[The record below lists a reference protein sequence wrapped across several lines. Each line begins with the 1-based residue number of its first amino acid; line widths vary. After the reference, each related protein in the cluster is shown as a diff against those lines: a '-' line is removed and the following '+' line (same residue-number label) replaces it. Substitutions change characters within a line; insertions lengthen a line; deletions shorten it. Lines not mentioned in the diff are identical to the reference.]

1 MVSSYTTNKNIEK
14 PANGDYNNTW
24 STPVN
29 SDWDIIDKAFG
40 GTTSIN
46 AVGASGTVALTTVQ
60 YQAPIVIITGTLT
73 ANVNYQL
80 PAGVGGFWY
89 IFNNTSGAFSVLFSS
104 ASGGSTVTLPQGY
117 TVGVISD
124 GTNIG
129 FSTTNAALISSTYAN
144 PSWITSLAASKLT
157 GAVAVV
163 NGGTGQTSYTDGQL
177 LIGNS
182 TGNTLTKATL
192 TAGTGIAITNTAGGI
207 SIATSASGGTV
218 TSVNASTAISGLSFT
233 GGPVTTTGTLTLS
246 GTLGVQGGGTGT
258 TSLTSGAVLIGAGT
272 SAVTSVSPSTAGNV
286 LTSNGS
292 AWVSQASAGGG
303 SVTSVNASTAI
314 NGLSFTG
321 GPVTTTGTLTLSGI
335 LGVQGGGT
343 GITSLTSGA
352 VLIGAGTAA
361 VTSVSPST
369 AGNVLTS
376 NGSAWVSQAPSGGGA
391 VSSVSGSG
399 SGISVSPTT
408 GAVVVSN
415 TGVTSIV
422 AGTNVTISGAT
433 GAVTINATSS
443 GGSGTFSANDG
454 TVASPSIFFTSDTNT
469 GIYRVGA
476 DTLGF
481 AAGGVFSGAI
491 IGTATGN
498 LRLGYNA
505 GPSASGSQGVYLGT
519 RAGESVTSGI
529 NNVCVGFGAGATF
542 TIGTGNTLVGVAAGN
557 ATTGD
562 SNTCIGANAGAAL
575 TSGQNNIIIGA
586 NAAASS
592 STTSNEITLGNASMT
607 LFRCNVTT
615 ITSLSD
621 ARDKKDIADLNAGLG
636 FINALRPVQFTWDM
650 RPTTGMDGEI
660 LEGRKGDPDTG
671 FLAQDLKAAQ
681 VATGITIPGLV
692 YDDNPE
698 KLEAG
703 YGKLLPVLV
712 KAIQELSA
720 KVEALEAQLGRS

>member
-1 MVSSYTTNKNIEK
+1 MVSSYTTNKQIEK

-40 GTTSIN
+40 GTTAIN
-46 AVGASGTVALTTVQ
+46 AVGASGTVTLTATQ
-60 YQAPIVIITGTLT
+60 YQAPIVVITGSLT

-89 IFNNTSGAFSVLFSS
+89 IFNNTSGAFSILFSS
-104 ASGGSTVTLPQGY
+104 ASGGSTATLPQGY

-129 FSTTNAALISSTYAN
+129 FSTTNAALVNSTYAN

-182 TGNTLTKATL
+182 TGNTLAKTTL
-192 TAGTGIAITNTAGGI
+192 TAGSGITITNGAGSITIDATAGG
-207 SIATSASGGTV
+207 GGTV

-233 GGPVTTTGTLTLS
+233 GGPITASGTLTLS
-246 GTLGVQGGGTGT
+246 GTLGVQGGGTGVAT
-258 TSLTSGAVLIGAGT
+258 LTSGAVLIGAGT
-272 SAVTSVSPSTAGNV
+272 S
-286 LTSNGS
+286 
-292 AWVSQASAGGG
+292 
-303 SVTSVNASTAI
+303 
-314 NGLSFTG
+314 
-321 GPVTTTGTLTLSGI
+321 
-335 LGVQGGGT
+335 
-343 GITSLTSGA
+343 
-352 VLIGAGTAA
+352 A

-399 SGISVSPTT
+399 SGITVSPTT

-433 GAVTINATSS
+433 GAVTINATSA
-443 GGSGTFSANDG
+443 SGTFSASDG
-454 TVASPSIFFTSDTNT
+454 TAASPSIFFTNDTNT
-469 GIYRVGA
+469 GIFRTVGA
-476 DTLGF
+476 FTTTVNGVRSEYVSDTLGTPAF
-481 AAGGVFSGAI
+481 ATCLGV
-491 IGTATGN
+491 
-498 LRLGYNA
+498 NA
-505 GPSASGSQGVYLGT
+505 GTGISGQSCTVIGYEAISSAFSASATAGCTAVGYQALRATTAGSNTALGT
-519 RAGESVTSGI
+519 GAGFSTTSGS
-529 NNVCVGFGAGATF
+529 NV
-542 TIGTGNTLVGVAAGN
+542 
-557 ATTGD
+557 
-562 SNTCIGANAGAAL
+562 TCIGA
-575 TSGQNNIIIGA
+575 T
-586 NAAASS
+586 AAASS
-592 STTSNEITLGNASMT
+592 ATASNEITLGNSSVT
-607 LFRCNVTT
+607 VLRCQVTT

-621 ARDKKDIADLNAGLG
+621 ARDKKDIADLDAGLG

-650 RPTTGMDGEI
+650 RPTTGMDGEVV
-660 LEGRKGDPDTG
+660 EGRKGDPDTG

-681 VATGITIPGLV
+681 IDTGITIPGLV
-692 YDDNPE
+692 YDSNPE

-720 KVEALEAQLGRS
+720 KVEVLEAQLGGA

>member
-1 MVSSYTTNKNIEK
+1 MVSSYTTNKQIEK

-40 GTTSIN
+40 GTTAIN
-46 AVGASGTVALTTVQ
+46 AVGASGTVTLTATQ
-60 YQAPIVIITGTLT
+60 YQAPIVVITGSLT

-89 IFNNTSGAFSVLFSS
+89 IFNNTSGAFSILFSS
-104 ASGGSTVTLPQGY
+104 ASGGSTATLPQGY

-129 FSTTNAALISSTYAN
+129 FSTTNAALVNSTYAN

-182 TGNTLTKATL
+182 TGNTLAKTTL
-192 TAGTGIAITNTAGGI
+192 TAGSGITITNGAGSITIDATAGG
-207 SIATSASGGTV
+207 GGTV

-233 GGPVTTTGTLTLS
+233 GGPITASGTLTLS
-246 GTLGVQGGGTGT
+246 GTLGVQGGGTGVAT
-258 TSLTSGAVLIGAGT
+258 LTSGAVLIGAGT
-272 SAVTSVSPSTAGNV
+272 S
-286 LTSNGS
+286 
-292 AWVSQASAGGG
+292 
-303 SVTSVNASTAI
+303 
-314 NGLSFTG
+314 
-321 GPVTTTGTLTLSGI
+321 
-335 LGVQGGGT
+335 
-343 GITSLTSGA
+343 
-352 VLIGAGTAA
+352 A

-399 SGISVSPTT
+399 SGITVSPTT

-433 GAVTINATSS
+433 GAVTINATSA
-443 GGSGTFSANDG
+443 SGTFSASDG
-454 TVASPSIFFTSDTNT
+454 TAASPSIFFTSDTNT
-469 GIYRVGA
+469 GIFRPTT

-481 AAGGVFSGAI
+481 TTGGLRSGFISGASGGSVFI
-491 IGTATGN
+491 
-498 LRLGYNA
+498 GYNA
-505 GPSASGSQGVYLGT
+505 GGT
-519 RAGESVTSGI
+519 TTSVTTSVAIGPRAGEALANAGNVFIGNGAGLLATSN
-529 NNVCVGFGAGATF
+529 NNVCIGN
-542 TIGTGNTLVGVAAGN
+542 GTGSSL
-557 ATTGD
+557 TTG
-562 SNTCIGANAGAAL
+562 S
-575 TSGQNNIIIGA
+575 NNIIIGNGA
-586 NAAASS
+586 QS
-592 STTSNEITLGNASMT
+592 STATVSNQITLGDAAIT
-607 LFRCNVTT
+607 ALRCQVTT

-621 ARDKKDIADLNAGLG
+621 ARDKKDIADLDAGLG

-650 RPTTGMDGEI
+650 RPTTGMDGEVI
-660 LEGRKGDPDTG
+660 EGRKGDPDTG

-681 VATGITIPGLV
+681 IDTGIIIPGLV
-692 YDDNPE
+692 YDDNPD

-720 KVEALEAQLGRS
+720 KVEVLEAQLGGA

>member
-1 MVSSYTTNKNIEK
+1 MVSSYTTNKQIEK
-14 PANGDYNNTW
+14 PTNGDYNNTW

-40 GTTSIN
+40 GTTAIN
-46 AVGASGTVALTTVQ
+46 AVGASGTVTLTATQ
-60 YQAPIVIITGTLT
+60 YQAPIVVITGSLT

-89 IFNNTSGAFSVLFSS
+89 IFNNTSGAFSILFSS
-104 ASGGSTVTLPQGY
+104 ASGGSTATLPQGY

-129 FSTTNAALISSTYAN
+129 FSTTNAALVNSTYAN

-182 TGNTLTKATL
+182 TGNTLAKTTL
-192 TAGTGIAITNTAGGI
+192 TAGSGITITNGAGSITIDATAGG
-207 SIATSASGGTV
+207 GGTV

-233 GGPVTTTGTLTLS
+233 GGPITASGTLTLS
-246 GTLGVQGGGTGT
+246 GTLGVQGGGTGVAT
-258 TSLTSGAVLIGAGT
+258 LTSGAVLIGAGT
-272 SAVTSVSPSTAGNV
+272 S
-286 LTSNGS
+286 
-292 AWVSQASAGGG
+292 
-303 SVTSVNASTAI
+303 
-314 NGLSFTG
+314 
-321 GPVTTTGTLTLSGI
+321 
-335 LGVQGGGT
+335 
-343 GITSLTSGA
+343 
-352 VLIGAGTAA
+352 A

-399 SGISVSPTT
+399 SGITVSPTT

-443 GGSGTFSANDG
+443 GGSGTFSASDG
-454 TVASPSIFFTSDTNT
+454 TVSVPSIFFTNDTNT
-469 GIYRVGA
+469 GIFRTVGA
-476 DTLGF
+476 FTTTVNGVRSEYVSDTLGSP
-481 AAGGVFSGAI
+481 ALATCLGVNAGTGINGQSCTV
-491 IGTATGN
+491 IGTEAISS
-498 LRLGYNA
+498 A
-505 GPSASGSQGVYLGT
+505 FSASSGVGCTAVGFQALRATTAASNTALGNG
-519 RAGESVTSGI
+519 AGFSTTSGS
-529 NNVCVGFGAGATF
+529 NV
-542 TIGTGNTLVGVAAGN
+542 
-557 ATTGD
+557 
-562 SNTCIGANAGAAL
+562 TCIGATA
-575 TSGQNNIIIGA
+575 T
-586 NAAASS
+586 ASS
-592 STTSNEITLGNASMT
+592 ATASNEITLGNSSVT
-607 LFRCNVTT
+607 VLRCQVTT

-621 ARDKKDIADLNAGLG
+621 ARDKKDIADLDAGLD

-650 RPTTGMDGEI
+650 RPTTGMDGEVV
-660 LEGRKGDPDTG
+660 EGRKGDPDTG

-681 VATGITIPGLV
+681 IDTGITIPGLV
-692 YDDNPE
+692 YDDNPD

-720 KVEALEAQLGRS
+720 KVEVLKAQLGGA

>member
-1 MVSSYTTNKNIEK
+1 MVSSYTTNKQIEK

-40 GTTSIN
+40 GTTAIN
-46 AVGASGTVALTTVQ
+46 AVGASGTVTLTATQ
-60 YQAPIVIITGTLT
+60 YQAPIVVITGSLT

-89 IFNNTSGAFSVLFSS
+89 IFNNTSGAFSILFSS
-104 ASGGSTVTLPQGY
+104 ASGGSTATLPQGY

-129 FSTTNAALISSTYAN
+129 FSTTNAALVNSTYAN

-182 TGNTLTKATL
+182 TGNTLAKTTL
-192 TAGTGIAITNTAGGI
+192 TAGSGITITNGAGSITIDATAGG
-207 SIATSASGGTV
+207 GGTV

-233 GGPVTTTGTLTLS
+233 GGPITASGTLTLS

-292 AWVSQASAGGG
+292 AWVSQA
-303 SVTSVNASTAI
+303 
-314 NGLSFTG
+314 
-321 GPVTTTGTLTLSGI
+321 
-335 LGVQGGGT
+335 
-343 GITSLTSGA
+343 
-352 VLIGAGTAA
+352 
-361 VTSVSPST
+361 
-369 AGNVLTS
+369 
-376 NGSAWVSQAPSGGGA
+376 PSGGGA

-399 SGISVSPTT
+399 SGITVSPTT

-433 GAVTINATSS
+433 GAVTINATSA
-443 GGSGTFSANDG
+443 SGTFSASDG
-454 TVASPSIFFTSDTNT
+454 TAASPSIFFTSDTNT
-469 GIYRVGA
+469 GIFRPTT

-481 AAGGVFSGAI
+481 TTGGLRSGFISGASGGSVFI
-491 IGTATGN
+491 
-498 LRLGYNA
+498 GYNA
-505 GPSASGSQGVYLGT
+505 GGT
-519 RAGESVTSGI
+519 TTSVTTSVAIGPRAGEALANAGNVFIGNGAGLLATSN
-529 NNVCVGFGAGATF
+529 NNVCIGN
-542 TIGTGNTLVGVAAGN
+542 GTGSSL
-557 ATTGD
+557 TTG
-562 SNTCIGANAGAAL
+562 S
-575 TSGQNNIIIGA
+575 NNIIIGNGA
-586 NAAASS
+586 QS
-592 STTSNEITLGNASMT
+592 STATVSNQITLGDAAIT
-607 LFRCNVTT
+607 ALRCQVTT

-621 ARDKKDIADLNAGLG
+621 ARDKKDIADLDAGLG

-650 RPTTGMDGEI
+650 RPTTGMDGEVI
-660 LEGRKGDPDTG
+660 EGRKGDPDTG

-681 VATGITIPGLV
+681 IDTGIIIPGLV
-692 YDDNPE
+692 YDDNPD

-720 KVEALEAQLGRS
+720 KVEVLEAQLGGA

>member
-1 MVSSYTTNKNIEK
+1 MVSSYTTNKQIEK

-40 GTTSIN
+40 GTTAIN
-46 AVGASGTVALTTVQ
+46 AVGASGTVTLTATQ
-60 YQAPIVIITGTLT
+60 YQAPIVVITGSLT
-73 ANVNYQL
+73 SNVNYQL

-89 IFNNTSGAFSVLFSS
+89 IFNNTSGAFSILFSS
-104 ASGGSTVTLPQGY
+104 ASGGSTATLPQGY

-129 FSTTNAALISSTYAN
+129 FSTTNAALINSTYAD

-182 TGNTLTKATL
+182 TGNTLAKTTL
-192 TAGTGIAITNTAGGI
+192 TAGSGITVTNGAGSITIAATAGG
-207 SIATSASGGTV
+207 GGTV

-233 GGPVTTTGTLTLS
+233 GGPITGSGTLTLS

-292 AWVSQASAGGG
+292 AWVSQA
-303 SVTSVNASTAI
+303 
-314 NGLSFTG
+314 
-321 GPVTTTGTLTLSGI
+321 
-335 LGVQGGGT
+335 
-343 GITSLTSGA
+343 
-352 VLIGAGTAA
+352 
-361 VTSVSPST
+361 
-369 AGNVLTS
+369 
-376 NGSAWVSQAPSGGGA
+376 PSGGGA
-391 VSSVSGSG
+391 VSSVTGSG

-433 GAVTINATSS
+433 GAVTINATSA
-443 GGSGTFSANDG
+443 SGTFSASDG
-454 TVASPSIFFTSDTNT
+454 TAASPSIFFTSDTNT
-469 GIYRVGA
+469 GIFRPTT

-481 AAGGVFSGAI
+481 TTGGLRSGFISGASNGSVFI
-491 IGTATGN
+491 
-498 LRLGYNA
+498 GYNA
-505 GPSASGSQGVYLGT
+505 GGT
-519 RAGESVTSGI
+519 TTSVTTSVAIGPRAGEALANAGNVFIGNGAGLTSTSN
-529 NNVCVGFGAGATF
+529 NNVCIGN
-542 TIGTGNTLVGVAAGN
+542 GTGSSL
-557 ATTGD
+557 TTG
-562 SNTCIGANAGAAL
+562 S
-575 TSGQNNIIIGA
+575 NNIIIGNGA
-586 NAAASS
+586 QS
-592 STTSNEITLGNASMT
+592 STATVSNQITLGDAAIT
-607 LFRCNVTT
+607 ALRCQVTT

-621 ARDKKDIADLNAGLG
+621 ARDKKDIADLDAGLG

-650 RPTTGMDGEI
+650 RPTTGMDGEVI
-660 LEGRKGDPDTG
+660 EGRKGDPDTG

-720 KVEALEAQLGRS
+720 KVEALEAQLGGA